1 MKKLLPITL
10 LFTLLFTFLL
20 FTPQA
25 DASGG
30 VVKVVS
36 SKSAVVRAEANGSS
50 AKLLTLSKG
59 YHVTQLSS
67 ANGWAKVKAGKT
79 TGYMT
84 MDTLKV
90 KKFDRKVLKART
102 EVKQTASKNAKTLTA
117 LQKNTIVEN
126 YGSAGNGWSYIKV
139 GNTSGYV
146 ATNTLKNPGSTIK
159 YLKNGAS
166 MYELPDYS
174 GDYIGYIDAYT
185 KVSVLSTV
193 GNYAYVKTGSKYGYV
208 PASSLVQYMAFAKT
222 YLPKCTNVITKEIK
236 CKTNEY
242 GGPFIYKNEPFMA
255 DDFLGNY
262 YIDGDNLVVNW
273 YEGADILDFP
283 LYKGKSW
290 SYEAYIDTYFS
301 ATVASVNETV
311 RYRGKTLKN
320 VIKIEFYPYGYSSYY
335 SYVAPGYG
343 FIAVN

>member
-10 LFTLLFTFLL
+10 LLTLFFAFAL

-30 VVKVVS
+30 VVKVVNA
-36 SKSAVVRAEANGSS
+36 KSAVVRAEANGSS
-50 AKLLTLSKG
+50 NKLLTLSKG
-59 YHVTQLSS
+59 YYVTQISS
-67 ANGWAKVKAGKT
+67 SNGWAKVKAGKT
-79 TGYMT
+79 TGYMK

-90 KKFDRKVLKART
+90 KNFSRKVLNART
-102 EVKQTASKNAKTLTA
+102 EVKQTASKNALTLTA
-117 LQKNTIVEN
+117 LQKNTVVEN
-126 YGSAGNGWSYIKV
+126 YGSAGNGWSYVKV

-146 ATNTLKNPGSTIK
+146 PTKNLKAPGSAIK
-159 YLKNGAS
+159 YLTAGAS
-166 MYELPDYS
+166 MYELPNAS

-193 GNYAYVKTGSKYGYV
+193 GNYSYVKTGSKYGYIYN
-208 PASSLVQYMAFAKT
+208 SNLVQQMAFAKT
-222 YLPKCTNVITKEIK
+222 YLPKCANVKTKEIK

-255 DDFLGNY
+255 DDFLGSY
-262 YIDGDNLVVNW
+262 FVDGDNLVVGW
-273 YEGADILDFP
+273 YEGRDIVDFP

-290 SYEAYIDTYFS
+290 SYEAYVDSYVY
-301 ATVASVNETV
+301 AKAVSVNETV
-311 RYRGKTLKN
+311 RYKGKTLKN
-320 VIKIEFYPYGYSSYY
+320 VIKIENYLPGYGTYY